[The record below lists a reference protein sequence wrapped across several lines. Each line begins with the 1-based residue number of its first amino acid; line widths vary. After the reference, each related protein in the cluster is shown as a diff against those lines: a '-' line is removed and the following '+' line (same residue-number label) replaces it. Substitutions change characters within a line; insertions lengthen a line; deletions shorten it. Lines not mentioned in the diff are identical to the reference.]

1 MIGDAMG
8 ASLLEAFNFELKRA
22 IGVPGGLGG
31 RREAPV
37 KSCRQSAFKLL
48 GLEIA
53 TTLGFN
59 ARHV

>member
-8 ASLLEAFNFELKRA
+8 ASLLEAFDFELKHA
-22 IGVPGGLGG
+22 IGRSGGSGG
-31 RREAPV
+31 GVLRRIRSRWEDTA
-37 KSCRQSAFKLL
+37 LL

-53 TTLGFN
+53 TALGFN